1 MIPCVQVIFFLSS
14 QRLTSFP
21 VCLFFILF
29 GFVLP
34 KYLFIWFGLKRDS
47 VESVPDLF
55 DLTPMCWSLC
65 TWLKILDCD
74 AVIVG
79 GAWFPPAVHMNIY
92 CVWFLCIS
100 SFQATGFSLYLVWVL
115 VVTVFVFSYF
125 GWKSAIWTY
134 KYPHGDTL
142 EVLVW
147 CEWEYVHPFHGSD
160 LRMGM
165 FNSLEI
171 EIGRIKGCNG
181 L

>member
-1 MIPCVQVIFFLSS
+1 MFVFYSFWIRSS
-14 QRLTSFP
+14 QIFVYLVRTKTWFCGKCAGSFWSYAD
-21 VCLFFILF
+21 VLIL
-29 GFVLP
+29 
-34 KYLFIWFGLKRDS
+34 
-47 VESVPDLF
+47 
-55 DLTPMCWSLC
+55 
-65 TWLKILDCD
+65 
-74 AVIVG
+74 
-79 GAWFPPAVHMNIY
+79 VHMIENSWLWCCYCWGCMVSTGCAHEIY

-115 VVTVFVFSYF
+115 VVTVFVFSYL